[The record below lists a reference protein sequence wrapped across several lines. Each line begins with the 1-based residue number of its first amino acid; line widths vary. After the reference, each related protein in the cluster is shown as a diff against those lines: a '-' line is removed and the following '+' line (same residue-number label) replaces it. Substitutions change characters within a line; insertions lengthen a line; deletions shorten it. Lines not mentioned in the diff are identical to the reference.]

1 MVNLEMTKIQ
11 VHFQLERPLDES
23 MMPRIAAAHSV
34 YGIRRIEVSPSLDAL
49 TVEYDATRLRPPEV
63 RGVLAGAG
71 IPLAPK

>member
-1 MVNLEMTKIQ
+1 MVYLAMTRVQIQ
-11 VHFQLERPLDES
+11 FRLERPLDDS
-23 MMPRIAAAHSV
+23 LMARIAAVHSV
-34 YGIRRIEVSPSLDAL
+34 YGIQRIDVAPSLDAL